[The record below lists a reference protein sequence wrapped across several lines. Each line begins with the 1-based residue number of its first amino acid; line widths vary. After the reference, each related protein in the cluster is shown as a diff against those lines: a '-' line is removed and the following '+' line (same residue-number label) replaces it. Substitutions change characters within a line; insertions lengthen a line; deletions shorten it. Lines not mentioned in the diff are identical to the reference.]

1 MHYLLLSD
9 AAVYTVWWV
18 SLGVGV
24 VVILVVS
31 LLLTLVVRTA
41 RDIDAGAAQ
50 IWIAG
55 KHVANNTIHIALLE
69 RTNQLA
75 GQILASA
82 GGIIAQAQRVEAHA
96 AACPG

>member
-1 MHYLLLSD
+1 MNYLLVSD
-9 AAVYTVWWV
+9 GAVYTVWWV
-18 SLGVGV
+18 SLAVGV
-24 VVILVVS
+24 VVILVVA

-50 IWIAG
+50 IWVVG
-55 KHVANNTIHIALLE
+55 KHVANNTVHVALLQ

-75 GQILASA
+75 GEILASA
-82 GGIIAQAQRVEAHA
+82 GGIITQAQRVEAHA